1 MFKCPIG
8 WWLWRGEV
16 VSSWRLF
23 LIIQLFFSPGCDGAW
38 VPPSVPIKAVFLQRN
53 LNWWR
58 QPLRSLEVKSHR
70 TCTADGLCRRRW
82 KEGEKDGNKQA
93 LKWQPVSSK
102 ELRFSTQFETFHF
115 QIPNF
120 SLKLLSN
127 LQETGETTIS
137 CFWRISATI
146 PHENYS
152 HFKYFSKTKEVW
164 EPLDLQLWPALP
176 SEFKQAFLQPFST
189 QRLRLQRVKTQGTVP
204 NGYKS
209 GFPQWNSCFGEI
221 KLDQYFYRVKG
232 SLWCRWE
239 ETGNLLE
246 QMGSK
251 ALCRGSEHTNKE
263 LKSIHNASLSPGFH
277 HIHT

>member
-82 KEGEKDGNKQA
+82 KEREKDGNKQA

-152 HFKYFSKTKEVW
+152 HFKYFSKNKRGLGAAWSSALTRSPIWIQTSLPAAFFRTK
-164 EPLDLQLWPALP
+164 A
-176 SEFKQAFLQPFST
+176 
-189 QRLRLQRVKTQGTVP
+189 
-204 NGYKS
+204 
-209 GFPQWNSCFGEI
+209 
-221 KLDQYFYRVKG
+221 
-232 SLWCRWE
+232 
-239 ETGNLLE
+239 ETAESQDTGD
-246 QMGSK
+246 S
-251 ALCRGSEHTNKE
+251 A
-263 LKSIHNASLSPGFH
+263 
-277 HIHT
+277 